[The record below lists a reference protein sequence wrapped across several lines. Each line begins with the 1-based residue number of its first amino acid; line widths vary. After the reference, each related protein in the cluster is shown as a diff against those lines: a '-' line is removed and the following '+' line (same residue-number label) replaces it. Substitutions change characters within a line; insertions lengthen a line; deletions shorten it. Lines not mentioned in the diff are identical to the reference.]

1 MSAPRLPL
9 RRREDLDEAQAAVWD
24 RIASGAR
31 GGVGGPFLA
40 LLGSPELCA
49 RVEQLGVFVR
59 YECGVP
65 MRLREIAI
73 LCVGQHWKA
82 DYEWYAHAPIAE
94 GQGVP
99 PAVIGAIGTGA
110 AEIPFDQD
118 ADRVVVAFVRTL
130 LRTGRAPDAEFDAVR
145 ALLGDRGTVEL
156 TGLVGY
162 YSLLAMQLNVFRVEP
177 PPGVPIPWRA

>member
-1 MSAPRLPL
+1 MSGAPPRLPP
-9 RRREDLDEAQAAVWD
+9 RGREDLDESQRAVWD

-73 LCVGQHWKA
+73 LCVG
-82 DYEWYAHAPIAE
+82 
-94 GQGVP
+94 
-99 PAVIGAIGTGA
+99 
-110 AEIPFDQD
+110 
-118 ADRVVVAFVRTL
+118 
-130 LRTGRAPDAEFDAVR
+130 
-145 ALLGDRGTVEL
+145 
-156 TGLVGY
+156 
-162 YSLLAMQLNVFRVEP
+162 
-177 PPGVPIPWRA
+177 

>member
-1 MSAPRLPL
+1 MSARLPP
-9 RRREDLDEAQAAVWD
+9 RTRETLDEAGRAVWD

-59 YECGVP
+59 YECSVP

-82 DYEWYAHAPIAE
+82 AYEWYAHAPIAE
-94 GQGVP
+94 RQGVP
-99 PAVIGAIGTGA
+99 PAAIQAIGAGA
-110 AEIPFDQD
+110 AEIPFDQE
-118 ADRVVVAFVRTL
+118 ADRVVVAFVRAL
-130 LRTGRAPDAEFDAVR
+130 LRTGQVPDAEFAAAQ
-145 ALLGDRGTVEL
+145 ALLGEKGTVEL

-162 YSLLAMQLNVFRVEP
+162 YTLLAFQLNAFQVEP
-177 PPGVPIPWRA
+177 PDDRVPIPWR

>member
-1 MSAPRLPL
+1 MSAPRLPP
-9 RRREDLDEAQAAVWD
+9 RTREGLDEAQRAVWD

-73 LCVGQHWKA
+73 LCVGQHWRA

-94 GQGVP
+94 SQGVP
-99 PAVIGAIGTGA
+99 SAVIAAIGAGA
-110 AEIPFDQD
+110 AEIPFDHD
-118 ADRVVVAFVRTL
+118 PDRVVVAF
-130 LRTGRAPDAEFDAVR
+130 AR
-145 ALLGDRGTVEL
+145 ALLRCGTPEDLREHPDHRLRL
-156 TGLVGY
+156 TIGLRKVDGRWVVTHEHH
-162 YSLLAMQLNVFRVEP
+162 SFADTSVSS
-177 PPGVPIPWRA
+177 